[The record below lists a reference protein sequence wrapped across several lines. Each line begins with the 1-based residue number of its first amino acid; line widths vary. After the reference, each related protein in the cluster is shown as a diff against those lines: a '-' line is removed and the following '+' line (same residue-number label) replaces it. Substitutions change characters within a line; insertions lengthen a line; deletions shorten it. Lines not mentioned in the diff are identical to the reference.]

1 MKLTKTLI
9 KEKQAQLVEV
19 LLKLEKL
26 GKEKKSLVAALDD
39 DFAENEEKC
48 IRAG

>member
-1 MKLTKTLI
+1 MKLTKTMI

-26 GKEKKSLVAALDD
+26 GKDP
-39 DFAENEEKC
+39 
-48 IRAG
+48 AGSV